1 MQIRSTPT
9 PHPAAQSAAHTAG
22 RPDRYFCWLPA
33 LLGLLLVAC
42 SNSPGD
48 YAEAGTESMADA
60 SYEEQEMLRT
70 DAADLSQPPAA
81 PAPPPPANS
90 SAPARKLLRTAR
102 LSIRV
107 DSVDRAARALTAQLE
122 TLGGFVAAESTLDY
136 DERNRSMTFRVPSE
150 RLDAMIAAV
159 EGLAEKVE
167 SREVSVV
174 DRTTEYVDIAARLS
188 TQRALAARLQELLKR
203 AQKVSEVIEVEREFA
218 RVTAE
223 IEAFEARLKSID
235 RDATYATLEVQLL
248 GTYQPIVSRDSFWV
262 DFKESFV
269 DGLRLVRGF
278 ALVLVSLWPFLLI
291 AGVGAWWWLRRR
303 RPPLARAYDV

>member
-22 RPDRYFCWLPA
+22 EPDRYFRWLPA
-33 LLGLLLVAC
+33 LLGLLFVAC

-90 SAPARKLLRTAR
+90 PAPARKLLRTAR

-248 GTYQPIVSRDSFWV
+248 GTYQPIVSRDSFWA